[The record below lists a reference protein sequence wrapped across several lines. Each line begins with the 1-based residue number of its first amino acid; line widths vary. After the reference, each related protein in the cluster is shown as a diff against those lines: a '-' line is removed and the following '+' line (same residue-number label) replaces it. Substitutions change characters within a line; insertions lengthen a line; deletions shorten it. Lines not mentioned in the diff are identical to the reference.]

1 MDKLA
6 FEEEEVEE
14 EDEDDDCGGGVV
26 TLSFYVYDVY
36 TSLA

>member
-14 EDEDDDCGGGVV
+14 EDDDDDCGGGVV

-36 TSLA
+36 TSLS

>member
-14 EDEDDDCGGGVV
+14 EDDDDDCGGGVV